1 MMNDLLVVIAAA
13 GVGKRFGGST
23 PKQYC
28 RVNGKSI
35 IERSVRP
42 FIESENV
49 SKIIIAI
56 SKDDLEIKNQDFY
69 NSEKVEFIF
78 GGNTRQNSIFNA
90 LNHANDKYEY
100 VITHD
105 AARPNVIGDDI
116 LNLLQDIKLRVML
129 LQLQ

>member
-1 MMNDLLVVIAAA
+1 MNDLLVVIAAA

-100 VITHD
+100 VITYSYLSF
-105 AARPNVIGDDI
+105 A
-116 LNLLQDIKLRVML
+116 
-129 LQLQ
+129 